1 MPRKKLSNYIGSE
14 PRARCLSEQEVKIIV
29 EKTVAQFLSGII
41 DKINEL
47 SREIDSLRRELQELR
62 RECARPASKAGR
74 ALAGKERKKGNLY
87 DKIRIILSEN
97 GYVFAGQ
104 LARELRLPPA
114 RILDIARDLG
124 YTLIDLGGDYVIIDP
139 YSLEEFSQILS
150 SISSPD
156 PLEASRQ
163 LGKYAT
169 LFEKLRSESLVFYDG
184 RTKKWRII
192 R

>member
-1 MPRKKLSNYIGSE
+1 MPKKKISDYIGSE
-14 PRARCLSEQEVKIIV
+14 PRARCLSEQEVKIII
-29 EKTVAQFLSGII
+29 EKTVAQFLPGII

-47 SREIDSLRRELQELR
+47 SREIASLKSELQDMKKECLR
-62 RECARPASKAGR
+62 LVGRAGR
-74 ALAGKERKKGNLY
+74 SPSSRERRKGGLFN
-87 DKIRIILSEN
+87 KIRIILSEN
-97 GYVFAGQ
+97 GYAFASQ
-104 LARELRLPPA
+104 LARELRLSPA

-124 YTLIDLGGDYVIIDP
+124 YILIDLGGDYAIIDP
-139 YSLEEFSQILS
+139 YSLEEFSQMLS

-163 LGKYAT
+163 LGKYAA

>member
-1 MPRKKLSNYIGSE
+1 MSKKKLSDYIGSGSNS
-14 PRARCLSEQEVKIIV
+14 RCLSEQEVKIIV
-29 EKTVAQFLSGII
+29 EKTIAQFLPGII
-41 DKINEL
+41 GKISEL
-47 SREIDSLRRELQELR
+47 SREIASMRNELQKIR
-62 RECARPASKAGR
+62 RECMQSAKNPDHSLPGR
-74 ALAGKERKKGNLY
+74 NRKKGSLF

-97 GYVFAGQ
+97 GYIFASQ
-104 LARELRLPPA
+104 LAGELHVSPVKV
-114 RILDIARDLG
+114 LDIARDLG
-124 YTLIDLGGDYVIIDP
+124 YVLIDLGGDYVIMDP
-139 YSLEEFSQILS
+139 YSLEEFSQMLS

-163 LGKYAT
+163 LGKYAS